1 MLDVPHPLPQDS
13 NRDDLKLLHLIWEPP
28 TKVVGGLGVAAAA
41 LFDALE
47 DKERVTLRVMAPSDR
62 VNVDLITINAYQLDI
77 DIEDALKLQ
86 ASVENQQDLVGI
98 NGAVADFTREVSVA
112 HLADSELNAC
122 TLVHAHDWMTAA
134 AGVNVQRSQGVP
146 LILHVHSTQV
156 DREGAH
162 ARGAVYQHEKWAMQ
176 HADAIIAVSDYT
188 RRVIID
194 HYDISSDKIRVVRN
208 AISKDEEK
216 FPLIIKGNEEREP
229 VVMFAGRLVAQK
241 CPEAAVEIMVGA
253 LKKVKNARGVIAGG
267 GGKLEV
273 IRELVKFKGMEDRIE
288 VLGNVPKENMHTIYA
303 TAAVLIL
310 PSISE
315 PFGLV
320 AIEAARAGVAVML
333 SDRCGASEVL
343 KSAQVIELYQTD
355 VWIDSLVKLLENSE
369 LREAQVRQQM
379 LEIEDYE
386 WSDAG
391 DAVLQI
397 VNELLTKGT
406 SGNVV

>member
-1 MLDVPHPLPQDS
+1 MLDVPHSLPQDS

-28 TKVVGGLGVAAAA
+28 AKVVGGLGVAGAA
-41 LFDALE
+41 LCDALE
-47 DKERVTLRVMAPSDR
+47 EKERVKVRVMAPSDR
-62 VNVDLITINAYQLDI
+62 VNINLNNINAYQLDI
-77 DIEDALKLQ
+77 DSEDALKLQ
-86 ASVENQQDLVGI
+86 ESVENQQDLVGI
-98 NGAVADFTREVSVA
+98 KGAVADFTREVSVA
-112 HLADSELNAC
+112 HLTDPELNAC

-176 HADAIIAVSDYT
+176 QADAIIAVSDYT
-188 RRVIID
+188 RRVIIN
-194 HYDISSDKIRVVRN
+194 HYGISPDKIRVVRN
-208 AISKDEEK
+208 AISTDEENI
-216 FPLIIKGNEEREP
+216 PLTIKDNVEREP
-229 VVMFAGRLVAQK
+229 VVMFAGRLMAQK

-267 GGKLEV
+267 GEKLEV
-273 IRELVKFKGMEDRIE
+273 IRELVKFKGMGDRIE
-288 VLGNVPKENMHTIYA
+288 VLGNVPKKNMHTIYA

-343 KSAQVIELYQTD
+343 KSAQVIELYQTNE
-355 VWIDSLVKLLENSE
+355 WIDSLVKLLEKSE
-369 LREAQVRQQM
+369 LREAQVHQQM
-379 LEIEDYE
+379 LEVEGYE

-391 DAVLQI
+391 DAVLEI
-397 VNELLTKGT
+397 VNEQLSKGV

>member
-1 MLDVPHPLPQDS
+1 MLDVSHSLNKDS
-13 NRDDLKLLHLIWEPP
+13 NRDDLKLLHLIWEHPA
-28 TKVVGGLGVAAAA
+28 KVVGGLGVAGAA
-41 LFDALE
+41 LCDALK
-47 DKERVTLRVMAPSDR
+47 DKERVKVRVMAPSDR
-62 VNVDLITINAYQLDI
+62 VNVNSINTNSYQLDI
-77 DIEDALKLQ
+77 NREDALKLQ

-98 NGAVADFTREVSVA
+98 KGAVADFTREVSVA
-112 HLADSELNAC
+112 HLTDPEMNTW

-146 LILHVHSTQV
+146 LILHVHSTQI

-176 HADAIIAVSDYT
+176 QADAIIAVSEYT

-194 HYDISSDKIRVVRN
+194 HYAISSGKIRVVRN
-208 AISKDEEK
+208 ASSPDEKNTPLKIKD
-216 FPLIIKGNEEREP
+216 NVEREP

-267 GGKLEV
+267 GEKLAV
-273 IRELVKFKGMEDRIE
+273 IRELVNFKGMGDRIE
-288 VLGNVPKENMHTIYA
+288 VLGNVPQKNMHAIYA
-303 TAAVLIL
+303 AAAVLIL

-320 AIEAARAGVAVML
+320 ALEAARAGVAVML
-333 SDRCGASEVL
+333 SDRCGVSEVL
-343 KSAQVIELYQTD
+343 KSAQIIELYQTD
-355 VWIDSLVKLLENSE
+355 VWVGRLVKLLENAE
-369 LREAQVRQQM
+369 FREAQVHQQM
-379 LEIEDYE
+379 LEIESYA

-391 DAVLQI
+391 DAVLEI
-397 VNELLTKGT
+397 VHELVT
-406 SGNVV
+406 N